1 MGAKNHKKKR
11 AAIRKEPVKKKSNKG
26 LIIGCVTGALIIALT
41 VVLLFVFGVFGK
53 KEESK
58 ESKMPQGYDNPTVT
72 MEIENYGTIE
82 WELYPDIAPNTVCNI
97 ISLINKGF
105 YDDNTIHRV
114 QSGFV
119 LQGGD
124 PTGTGSGGP
133 GYSIKGEFT
142 SNNFKNDLSHT
153 RGVLSMARRSD
164 SYDSA
169 GSQFFVCLSN
179 ACANSLD
186 GDYASFGKVTK
197 GMDIIDKIEA
207 DVGTSSNMG
216 MLSTSLRIVKTTVDT
231 KGATY
236 PEPEVIK

>member
-1 MGAKNHKKKR
+1 MSGKKNKKKR
-11 AAIRKEPVKKKSNKG
+11 AAQIKAAAPVKKSNKG
-26 LIIGCVTGALIIALT
+26 VIIGCCVGAAVVIA
-41 VVLLFVFGVFGK
+41 VVLLFVFGVFEK
-53 KEESK
+53 KETKSDN
-58 ESKMPQGYDNPTVT
+58 KMPQGYANPTVS
-72 MEIENYGTIE
+72 MEIEGYGTIE

-105 YDDNTIHRV
+105 YDNNTIHRV

-169 GSQFFVCLSN
+169 GSQFFVCLSDS
-179 ACANSLD
+179 CTYSLD

-216 MLSTSLRIVKTTVDT
+216 MLSTAIKIVKTTVDT